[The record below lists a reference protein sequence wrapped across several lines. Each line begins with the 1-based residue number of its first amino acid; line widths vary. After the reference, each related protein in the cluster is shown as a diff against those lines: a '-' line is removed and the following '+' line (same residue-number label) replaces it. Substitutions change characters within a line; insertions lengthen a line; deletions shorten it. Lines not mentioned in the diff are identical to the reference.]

1 MKLSNFKLEATNGSS
16 PVDWAFI
23 ASVDVERGWWFWKT
37 VERKIIYREFARP
50 WRFVDTAELT
60 PGVQA
65 EALES
70 LYRIQNNVP
79 LRGGVS

>member
-1 MKLSNFKLEATNGSS
+1 MKLSNFRLEQTTGSS

-23 ASVDVERGWWFWKT
+23 ASVDVERGWWLWKT
-37 VERKIIYREFARP
+37 VERKIIYREFARL

-60 PGVQA
+60 PGLQA
-65 EALES
+65 EELES

-79 LRGGVS
+79 LRGSIS